1 MFTLVAATTLNESHR
16 SSICPLRRSITGAQ
30 HQKKNKERGR
40 NVSGCLERSSA
51 SEPASAVFFPQKNI
65 SSSQFQVRRARTS
78 AAFTLKRFSV
88 INACS
93 NKSGGTFW
101 KRVADV
107 RAGGGEDSRFCSGK
121 DVLFI
126 SV

>member
-1 MFTLVAATTLNESHR
+1 MSVVVWSVAQQVNQ
-16 SSICPLRRSITGAQ
+16 PLQ
-30 HQKKNKERGR
+30 
-40 NVSGCLERSSA
+40 
-51 SEPASAVFFPQKNI
+51 FFSPQKNI

-101 KRVADV
+101 KRAADV

-121 DVLFI
+121 DVLFV